1 MRIRSISF
9 DDKKYELS
17 DSSVSSEENTFTVL
31 VGRNGSGKSR
41 ILQRICNIYINSLGI
56 DGRHILNTPINL
68 NAYNDI
74 NNTSSLNYGEITY
87 EQNKNT
93 YEISSR
99 QLNGL
104 YNFHISQFIIE
115 KKIKTSECNIFCD
128 INKIIAVSTSPFDKF
143 PVIERHMHWN
153 SNIYEKKYIYRG
165 GKIKVNSQKDYL
177 KNKFDQ
183 LGASLINFF
192 LRSDRTKDKISILLE
207 AMNLDEKINMYF
219 SFPWPFSPSEI
230 INTPNS
236 KSISDSLSSIRF
248 FKDKGER
255 VTLSQDEEK
264 ALTENL
270 KLVLNHYQ
278 FKEHHRRENFELELN
293 LLNRS
298 KDENIELLNSLSS
311 LANYDLIELIDIKF
325 SKNNKSFYLTDSSSG
340 ELSLIFNLL
349 SIAGEIE
356 NNSLILIDEPEIS
369 LHPEW
374 QSNFLPILSKM
385 FSNYQGCHFI
395 IATHSPQILSST
407 NDKNVYIIN
416 LEYSNK
422 LIRSEEISK
431 MSADYQLAYVFKEPG
446 YKNEYLTRI
455 ALTTFTNVNKK
466 KIFSEDDINSL
477 ELLLENMSHL
487 DKNDPLHQLILSLK
501 EMRDLYV

>member
-74 NNTSSLNYGEITY
+74 NNTSSLNYGKITY

-230 INTPNS
+230 INTPNP

-264 ALTENL
+264 
-270 KLVLNHYQ
+270 
-278 FKEHHRRENFELELN
+278 
-293 LLNRS
+293 
-298 KDENIELLNSLSS
+298 
-311 LANYDLIELIDIKF
+311 
-325 SKNNKSFYLTDSSSG
+325 
-340 ELSLIFNLL
+340 
-349 SIAGEIE
+349 
-356 NNSLILIDEPEIS
+356 
-369 LHPEW
+369 
-374 QSNFLPILSKM
+374 
-385 FSNYQGCHFI
+385 
-395 IATHSPQILSST
+395 ST
-407 NDKNVYIIN
+407 Y
-416 LEYSNK
+416 
-422 LIRSEEISK
+422 
-431 MSADYQLAYVFKEPG
+431 
-446 YKNEYLTRI
+446 
-455 ALTTFTNVNKK
+455 
-466 KIFSEDDINSL
+466 
-477 ELLLENMSHL
+477 
-487 DKNDPLHQLILSLK
+487 
-501 EMRDLYV
+501 